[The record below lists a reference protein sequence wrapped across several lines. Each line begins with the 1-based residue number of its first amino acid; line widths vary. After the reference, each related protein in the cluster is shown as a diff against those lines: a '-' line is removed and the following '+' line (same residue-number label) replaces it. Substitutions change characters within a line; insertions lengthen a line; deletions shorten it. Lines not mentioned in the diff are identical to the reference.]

1 MDGEEKSAKGSED
14 GGNEDHEAQFL
25 PKKYVGSRRSQHVTA
40 LGPAFADSRA
50 RIEMDQQ
57 LNERR
62 RRLRK

>member
-40 LGPAFADSRA
+40 LGPACADSRA
-50 RIEMDQQ
+50 QIEVDQQ